1 MSVADAVKGYSSEYH
16 RPVLWQEVVGNLIL
30 SRDGVFVDCTLGGG
44 GHSQAILENIS
55 SQGRVIGIDQD
66 DDALYYSA
74 ERLKKYSNFIT
85 AKGNFAQVKTI
96 LKKEGISKV
105 DGFLFD
111 IGVSSHQLDEASRG
125 FAFSA
130 EGPLDMRMDRSNIL
144 TASKVINTSRE
155 KDLADIFYLYGE
167 EKKSFRIAEKIIA
180 FRKKKKI
187 ETTGELKNIISEFYS
202 GKYLIKA
209 LARIFQSLRIFVNN
223 ELDVLELALK
233 DSFEMLNIGGRLAV
247 ISYHSLEDRIVKN
260 RFKYWQSDC
269 VCPPELPICQCNKV
283 RQIKIVRPFPITPDE
298 NEIKTNKRSRSAKMR
313 ICEKLAE

>member
-1 MSVADAVKGYSSEYH
+1 MSVGDAVKGYSSEYH
-16 RPVLWQEVVGNLIL
+16 RPVLWQEVVNNLIL
-30 SRDGVFVDCTLGGG
+30 RRDGVFVDCTLGGG

-66 DDALYYSA
+66 DDALNYSA
-74 ERLKKYSNFIT
+74 ERLKKYSNFNT

-96 LKKEGISKV
+96 LKKEGINKV

-125 FAFSA
+125 FAFSV

-144 TASKVINTSRE
+144 TASKVLNTSLE

-187 ETTGELKNIISEFYS
+187 ETTSELKNIISEFYS

-209 LARIFQSLRIFVNN
+209 LSRVFQSLRIFVNK

-233 DSFEMLNIGGRLAV
+233 DSFEILNIGGRLAV

-269 VCPPELPICQCNKV
+269 VCPPELPLCQCDKV
-283 RQIKIVRPFPITPDE
+283 RQIKIIRPFPMTPE
-298 NEIKTNKRSRSAKMR
+298 ESEVKTNNRSRSAKMR
-313 ICEKLAE
+313 ICEKLAD

>member
-1 MSVADAVKGYSSEYH
+1 MSVGDAVKGYSSEYH
-16 RPVLWQEVVGNLIL
+16 RPVLWQEVINNLIL

-74 ERLKKYSNFIT
+74 ERLKKYSNFII

-96 LKKEGISKV
+96 LKKEGINKV

-209 LARIFQSLRIFVNN
+209 LSRIFQSLRIFVNK

-283 RQIKIVRPFPITPDE
+283 RQIKIIRPFPITPEE
-298 NEIKTNKRSRSAKMR
+298 NEIKTNNRSRSAKMR